1 MKSHFPVKWIVSLDA
16 ISNEIALSYE
26 VCLLVSNEVAL
37 FLYSG
42 LTGDPVYSELN
53 QQLCIK

>member
-26 VCLLVSNEVAL
+26 VVYLFPMKWLFSYTVA
-37 FLYSG
+37 
-42 LTGDPVYSELN
+42 
-53 QQLCIK
+53 